1 MKKNEIEFNFIVK
14 ADYSKKA
21 NFYEENKQKI
31 FNDENVQKLKKR
43 EIEKIADFK
52 LIEFFY
58 YLDETI
64 RKFQQCEDENE
75 LGKIIFL
82 FLSHNINR
90 MNNEFNYFDLIN
102 QNIDY
107 FEILKDYEKFKNKCL
122 QN

>member
-1 MKKNEIEFNFIVK
+1 MKKNEIKFNFIVK

-21 NFYEENKQKI
+21 NFYEENKKKI

-64 RKFQQCEDENE
+64 RKFQQREDNNE

-82 FLSHNINR
+82 FLSHNIDR
-90 MNNEFNYFDLIN
+90 INNEFNYFDLIN